1 MKDFN
6 RLLDMITLEEDLSLD
21 ELLANSPKK
30 SFTPHTEDREWLDM
44 PSTQCI
50 DSEEF
55 G

>member
-6 RLLDMITLEEDLSLD
+6 RLLDIITLDEDLSVD
-21 ELLANSPKK
+21 ELLANSPKA
-30 SFTPHTEDREWLDM
+30 SFTPQAEDREWLDM

-50 DSEEF
+50 DSKEF